1 MSSFV
6 EQAVSTI
13 LASIDEDT
21 REYIASMIAEAD
33 DMEETRE
40 AVDAMIE
47 GADEENAEE
56 LQKKLWAAIESSGE
70 QTQQTSSD
78 DAGEVTKLLE
88 KKITIGDSDVQTF
101 ASGMKARGGDD
112 DARGMDF
119 STFFANQIGIRTEAA
134 MSEKKRRKLAQRKLR
149 EEAERR
155 EREIELE
162 NQMSLAA
169 TGDASAD
176 DAAGYNDSVD
186 NAQDCHLV
194 NFNLPNKKGS
204 GTDLLSNVNLTL
216 ARGRRYGLV
225 GRNGCGK
232 TTLME
237 MISQRQVPGVPKNLS
252 LLLVKQEI
260 MGSDRTALE
269 TVIRSDTR
277 REGLLAYIKKTEEED
292 DKAEGLAKAYERLSI
307 MEEESGPSEP
317 RARKVLSGLGFKEEM
332 MVKPTSKLSGGWRM
346 RVSLACAL
354 FASPNL
360 LLLDEPTNHLDLEA
374 VLWLERYLN
383 KTFKGTLLIVSHD
396 RHFLNEVVTD
406 VLHFHRETLTCYKG
420 DINTFEETRE
430 ERRKNQI
437 RLRDEQEAKR
447 KHMQSYI
454 DKHAEAGSNGPSA
467 ARQRK
472 SRMKKMERIGMQGA
486 AQGKKYKISYEGAVE
501 DVEEYVE
508 DEDVTLDF
516 PDPGSFDSNIVEL
529 DRVTFGYEGA
539 ELLMK
544 SVDLVVDNKS
554 RVALLGRNGCG
565 KSTLIKLIVGALQ
578 PMGGNAKLDGRA
590 KIEYLAQ
597 HQLEQLDP
605 YSCPLD
611 SMKERYPGDGGLA
624 HEQALRKYLAKFGL
638 GGEVLPGQR
647 IHTMSGGQKC
657 RLCLAAAM
665 YRQPHLLIL
674 DEPTNHLD
682 LETTEALIEAIKVFK
697 GGVLLVSHDQHLL
710 TSCCKEMYVVQGGE
724 VEKLSGGGMD
734 GAAFAKY
741 KKDVIAGRR

>member
-21 REYIASMIAEAD
+21 REYIASMIADAD

-47 GADEENAEE
+47 GADEDNAEE

-101 ASGMKARGGDD
+101 ASGMKAQGGDD

-565 KSTLIKLIVGALQ
+565 K
-578 PMGGNAKLDGRA
+578 R
-590 KIEYLAQ
+590 
-597 HQLEQLDP
+597 
-605 YSCPLD
+605 
-611 SMKERYPGDGGLA
+611 
-624 HEQALRKYLAKFGL
+624 
-638 GGEVLPGQR
+638 
-647 IHTMSGGQKC
+647 
-657 RLCLAAAM
+657 
-665 YRQPHLLIL
+665 
-674 DEPTNHLD
+674 
-682 LETTEALIEAIKVFK
+682 
-697 GGVLLVSHDQHLL
+697 
-710 TSCCKEMYVVQGGE
+710 
-724 VEKLSGGGMD
+724 
-734 GAAFAKY
+734 
-741 KKDVIAGRR
+741 